1 MSSGSG
7 ARPKRGS
14 RKRKPKR
21 LRDLSRKQWRAVA
34 EAAYERFGEV
44 NVGDRAAALAYY
56 GFLSLFPGL
65 IVAVA
70 LLALFGSY
78 PETYNSIIETLNDA
92 APGPAVDTIDSAL
105 RNVLQGGGAGG
116 LLGLGLIFAF
126 ITASGA
132 TGAAIRALEAINGTR
147 KSASFVRS
155 NLTRVWLTLALMG
168 LLVVAF
174 TALLVA
180 GPLFGSIAEAA
191 GLGDAGRTAVAV
203 LRYPVGLGAL
213 MVAILLLYSLG
224 PAGARRRLAEHV
236 PGAVLAGLLWVLAS
250 AGFSFYVANFSSYDK
265 TYGALG
271 AVIVLL
277 VWIYVGCMALLI
289 GALVNRELRRVQGT
303 R

>member
-7 ARPKRGS
+7 AGKGRAA
-14 RKRKPKR
+14 PKR
-21 LRDLSRKQWRAVA
+21 LRELSREQWRAVA
-34 EAAYERFGEV
+34 KAAYDRFGEV

-105 RNVLQGGGAGG
+105 RNVLQGSGAGG
-116 LLGLGLIFAF
+116 LLGFGLLFAF

-132 TGAAIRALEAINGTR
+132 VGAAIRALETINGTR

-155 NLTRVWLTLALMG
+155 NLTRVWLTVALMA
-168 LLVVAF
+168 LLLLAF

-180 GPLFGSIAEAA
+180 GPLFGSVAESA
-191 GLGDAGRTAVAV
+191 GVGDAGRTAVSLA
-203 LRYPVGLGAL
+203 RYPVGIGAL
-213 MVAILLLYSLG
+213 LAAILLLYSLG
-224 PAGARRRLAEHV
+224 PAGTRRRLAEHV
-236 PGAVLAGLLWVLAS
+236 PGALLASLLWVLAS
-250 AGFSFYVANFSSYDK
+250 AGFSLYVSNFGSYDE

-277 VWIYVGCMALLI
+277 VWLYVGGIALLV
-289 GALVNRELRRVQGT
+289 GALVNRELRRVQGG

>member
-7 ARPKRGS
+7 ARRG
-14 RKRKPKR
+14 RPAPKR
-21 LRDLSRKQWRAVA
+21 LRELSREQWRAVA
-34 EAAYERFGEV
+34 KAAYGRFGEV

-105 RNVLQGGGAGG
+105 RNVLQGNGAGG
-116 LLGLGLIFAF
+116 LLGFGLLFAF

-132 TGAAIRALEAINGTR
+132 VGAAIRALETINGTR

-155 NLTRVWLTLALMG
+155 NLTRLWLTVALMA
-168 LLVVAF
+168 LLLVAF

-180 GPLFGSIAEAA
+180 GPLFGSVAESA
-191 GLGDAGRTAVAV
+191 GVGDAGRTAVSLA
-203 LRYPVGLGAL
+203 RYPVGIGAL
-213 MVAILLLYSLG
+213 LAAILLLYSLG
-224 PAGARRRLAEHV
+224 PAGTRRRLAEHV
-236 PGAVLAGLLWVLAS
+236 PGALLAGLLWVLAS
-250 AGFSFYVANFSSYDK
+250 AGFSLYVSNFGSYDE

-277 VWIYVGCMALLI
+277 VWLYVGGIAVLV
-289 GALVNRELRRVQGT
+289 GALVNSELRRVQGG